1 MALIMQHSG
10 EASVRLRTTATHH
23 FLMIESESVLVQKEP
38 GERVVTKAV
47 LKAAIWACIT
57 QITASRYNPL

>member
-10 EASVRLRTTATHH
+10 EASVRLRTTAT
-23 FLMIESESVLVQKEP
+23 LMIENESVLVQKEP

-47 LKAAIWACIT
+47 LKAAIWARIT
-57 QITASRYNPL
+57 QITASRCNPL